1 MAEEEQIQKN
11 EYEMKKEEQS
21 REEASRLFRKRM
33 KRIGIWL
40 VGIGITASIVFL
52 GFQWLRGLAPKT
64 LDMSKEFA
72 DLGQD
77 HIAVGA
83 SHEPYNSNPPT
94 SGPHYVEWA
103 VEKFYNK
110 EIPDS
115 YLVHNLEHGDIWI
128 SYNSRIPAD
137 VKERLKKFAG
147 AKVVITARSANE
159 FDISLAA
166 WTHLDSFNIE
176 NNTLDEARIR
186 DFIKRYVNRG
196 PELIRGAAMGGKEF

>member
-1 MAEEEQIQKN
+1 MAEEQHIQKN

-40 VGIGITASIVFL
+40 VGIGITASVVFL

-83 SHEPYNSNPPT
+83 SHDPYNSNPPT

-103 VEKFYNK
+103 VEKFYDK
-110 EIPDS
+110 EIPDGH
-115 YLVHNLEHGDIWI
+115 LVHNLEHGDIWI
-128 SYNSRIPAD
+128 SYHPRVSAE
-137 VKERLKKFAG
+137 VKNVLKAFVG
-147 AKVVITARSANE
+147 SKVVITARSANE

-166 WTHLDSFNIE
+166 WTRLDSFNIE
-176 NNTLDEARIR
+176 NSVLDEQRIK
-186 DFIKRYVNRG
+186 DFIARYENRG